1 MPENQPQ
8 IPAPEQPLAPQSNTT
23 PAVTEAPPA
32 AKSSFGVQMLLG
44 LGAFLLLLVGIGSLI
59 ILISLRPRGFLP
71 NLVWP
76 LIPTALGVFLLVRRA
91 RRGPGLWVGFL
102 LGLGIVGLAAG
113 ICVSMINSVGI
124 GH

>member
-1 MPENQPQ
+1 MPEDQPQ
-8 IPAPEQPLAPQSNTT
+8 MPAPEQPSEPQSNTT
-23 PAVTEAPPA
+23 PAVTEPQPA

-44 LGAFLLLLVGIGSLI
+44 VGASLLLLVGIGSLI
-59 ILISLRPRGFLP
+59 VLFSLHPPGFLP

-76 LIPTALGVFLLVRRA
+76 LIPTGLGALLLVRRA
-91 RRGPGLWVGFL
+91 KRGPGLWVGFL

-113 ICVSMINSVGI
+113 ICFSMINSVGI